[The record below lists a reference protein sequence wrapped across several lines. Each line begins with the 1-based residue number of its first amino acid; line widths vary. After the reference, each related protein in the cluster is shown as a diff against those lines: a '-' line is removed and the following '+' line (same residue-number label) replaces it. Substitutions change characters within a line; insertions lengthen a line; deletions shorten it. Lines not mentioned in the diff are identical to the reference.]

1 MLDPLNNSSL
11 DGNHSSIQ
19 PDIRPIKSL
28 HPKVSTSRER
38 KQVAF
43 VPTMKILKEEFPR
56 DEEENSVGAFSH
68 KAIRK
73 VIEPSPL
80 PHSIFS
86 RMKHNYELS
95 KGSGRSGTTLP
106 QHTEDTSNLELR
118 NAESW
123 RSFDNRFTE
132 EFFNHRKKSQSSRD
146 SSRLKS
152 SATVLKSNDPPWSRQ
167 RFSSNSSN
175 YSNVAV
181 HGPPDAAISESG
193 APSYHLDR
201 FAYYGQD
208 PSRVFGTSDG
218 GEHASVS
225 LATRSAGG
233 PVTPKDIRRKPAVPN
248 FSRTSTSAVWG
259 SERSNSPATD
269 LDRSYGKQPPLR
281 DMLGPEWYEL
291 LRDSA
296 VEPEQ
301 LCEDL
306 IEYFDGLGISG
317 RLVYCFGFCANE
329 SAIRLEPLRDG
340 YRISNGS
347 YSIAPDI
354 RTITLFTRP
363 AQMLLLDSDDTASSP
378 IQPVPCIELTDGLT
392 KSIHRL
398 QHEQDDH
405 GTTQGIIQAGSHH
418 TYVDDSLEPVASKE
432 VYAAVEVYCPNW
444 FKNNRKHPLTA
455 VRAGTWH
462 RDYRGPDSP
471 PAGGDAA
478 GDAGASPSTPNDD
491 AAAGSAVGHGA
502 VNGTRC
508 HQSSSQAPTCHT
520 AAKHLTSLINAKS
533 LSIPSYNSLHPRTK
547 PEVTE
552 RPTEQPRASQAHD
565 PVWRHASASSKK
577 GIKEITGQEAQR
589 FPRTT
594 PKVTFETQAK
604 QDTVKSATSHTET
617 PARPVEGPYDRPAR
631 WVSPCTGG
639 KLLGKLLIRT
649 ETMFVHR
656 RVAAQYKQPR
666 PSLPLADVPSRRRS
680 HRHKLDEQHST
691 SLMDE
696 PSPKDHGVGG
706 KKKNGSPK
714 IKYALPAAMTAQKQR
729 PASKQ
734 NRRNESPR
742 DGSKSDTVKDNVS
755 WIAEHFHTLL

>member
-1 MLDPLNNSSL
+1 MLDPLNNASL

-28 HPKVSTSRER
+28 RPKVSTSRER

-56 DEEENSVGAFSH
+56 NEEESSVGAFSH
-68 KAIRK
+68 KATRK
-73 VIEPSPL
+73 IIEPSPL

-86 RMKHNYELS
+86 RMKHNYELNKSSS
-95 KGSGRSGTTLP
+95 KSGTTLP
-106 QHTEDTSNLELR
+106 QHTEDSSNLDIR

-132 EFFNHRKKSQSSRD
+132 EFFNHRKQPSRM
-146 SSRLKS
+146 STKLES
-152 SATVLKSNDPPWSRQ
+152 SAPALRSLPQSRRHQ
-167 RFSSNSSN
+167 PCSSNSSN

-181 HGPPDAAISESG
+181 HGPSNAAISKSE
-193 APSYHLDR
+193 ATPSHLDR
-201 FAYYGQD
+201 FAFYGQD
-208 PSRVFGTSDG
+208 PSRVFGSSNG
-218 GEHASVS
+218 GEHTSVS
-225 LATRSAGG
+225 SATRSAGG
-233 PVTPKDIRRKPAVPN
+233 SVTPKAICRKPAVSN
-248 FSRTSTSAVWG
+248 FSRISTSAVWG
-259 SERSNSPATD
+259 SERSTSPATD

-347 YSIAPDI
+347 YSIDPDI

-398 QHEQDDH
+398 QHEQDDR
-405 GTTQGIIQAGSHH
+405 GTTQGTIQAGSHH
-418 TYVDDSLEPVASKE
+418 TYVVDSLEPVAGKE

-471 PAGGDAA
+471 PAGGDA
-478 GDAGASPSTPNDD
+478 GASPSTPNDD
-491 AAAGSAVGHGA
+491 AAAGSAVGHEA
-502 VNGTRC
+502 VNGSRRR
-508 HQSSSQAPTCHT
+508 QSTSQAPTSHT
-520 AAKHLTSLINAKS
+520 AAKHLTSLTNAKS
-533 LSIPSYNSLHPRTK
+533 LLIPSYDSLHPRTK
-547 PEVTE
+547 SDGQEK
-552 RPTEQPRASQAHD
+552 PTVQPHASQAD
-565 PVWRHASASSKK
+565 DRVSLHASASSKE
-577 GIKEITGQEAQR
+577 GIEEITGQEAQR
-589 FPRTT
+589 FPRTMS
-594 PKVTFETQAK
+594 KVTFKTQAK
-604 QDTVKSATSHTET
+604 QGTVKPATSHTET

-639 KLLGKLLIRT
+639 KLLGKLSIRT

-666 PSLPLADVPSRRRS
+666 PSLPLADAPVRRRS
-680 HRHKLDEQHST
+680 HHHKLDEQHST
-691 SLMDE
+691 SLAHE

-714 IKYALPAAMTAQKQR
+714 IKYALPAAMTAHKQR

-742 DGSKSDTVKDNVS
+742 DGSKFDTVKDNVS

>member
-1 MLDPLNNSSL
+1 MLDPLNKSSL

-28 HPKVSTSRER
+28 RPKLPTSRER

-43 VPTMKILKEEFPR
+43 VPTMKILNEEFPR
-56 DEEENSVGAFSH
+56 DEEESSVGAFSH
-68 KAIRK
+68 KATRK

-95 KGSGRSGTTLP
+95 KSSSRSGTTLP
-106 QHTEDTSNLELR
+106 QHTEDSSNLELR

-132 EFFNHRKKSQSSRD
+132 EFFNNRKKSQPSRD
-146 SSRLKS
+146 SSKLKS
-152 SATVLKSNDPPWSRQ
+152 SATVLKSNEPPWSRQ

-181 HGPPDAAISESG
+181 HGPSNAAISESG
-193 APSYHLDR
+193 APPSHLDR

-218 GEHASVS
+218 GEHAFVS

-233 PVTPKDIRRKPAVPN
+233 SVAPKAIRRKPVVSN
-248 FSRTSTSAVWG
+248 FSRISTSAVWG
-259 SERSNSPATD
+259 SERSTSPAAD

-306 IEYFDGLGISG
+306 IEYFAGLGITG

-347 YSIAPDI
+347 YSIVPDI

-363 AQMLLLDSDDTASSP
+363 AQMLLLDSDDPASSP

-398 QHEQDDH
+398 QHEQDDR
-405 GTTQGIIQAGSHH
+405 GTTQGTIQAASHH
-418 TYVDDSLEPVASKE
+418 TYVDDSLEPVAGKE

-471 PAGGDAA
+471 PAGGDA
-478 GDAGASPSTPNDD
+478 GASPSTPNDD

-502 VNGTRC
+502 FNGTRR
-508 HQSSSQAPTCHT
+508 HQSTSQAPTRHT
-520 AAKHLTSLINAKS
+520 AAKHLTSLTNAKS
-533 LSIPSYNSLHPRTK
+533 LFIPSYDSLHARTK
-547 PEVTE
+547 SDAEE
-552 RPTEQPRASQAHD
+552 KPTVQLHASQAHD
-565 PVWRHASASSKK
+565 PVSRHASASSKK
-577 GIKEITGQEAQR
+577 GIGGITGQEAQR

-604 QDTVKSATSHTET
+604 QGTVKSATSHTET

-639 KLLGKLLIRT
+639 KLLGKLFIRT

-656 RVAAQYKQPR
+656 RVVAQYKQPR
-666 PSLPLADVPSRRRS
+666 PPLPLADVPFRRRS
-680 HRHKLDEQHST
+680 HRHKLEEQHST
-691 SLMDE
+691 SLADE

-734 NRRNESPR
+734 QRRNESPR

>member
-28 HPKVSTSRER
+28 SPKLPTSRER

-56 DEEENSVGAFSH
+56 DEEESSVGAFSH
-68 KAIRK
+68 KATRK
-73 VIEPSPL
+73 IIEPSPL
-80 PHSIFS
+80 PHSVFS

-95 KGSGRSGTTLP
+95 KGSSKSGATPP

-132 EFFNHRKKSQSSRD
+132 EFFNHRKQPYRMSTK
-146 SSRLKS
+146 LES
-152 SATVLKSNDPPWSRQ
+152 SAPALRSLQQSRRYQ
-167 RFSSNSSN
+167 PCSSNWSN

-181 HGPPDAAISESG
+181 HGPSNAAISESG
-193 APSYHLDR
+193 APPSHLDH
-201 FAYYGQD
+201 FAFYGQD
-208 PSRVFGTSDG
+208 PSRVFGSSNG
-218 GEHASVS
+218 GENTSVS
-225 LATRSAGG
+225 SATRSTGG
-233 PVTPKDIRRKPAVPN
+233 PVTPKAIRRKPAVSN
-248 FSRTSTSAVWG
+248 FSMISTSAVWG
-259 SERSNSPATD
+259 SERSTSPATD

-340 YRISNGS
+340 YRVSNGS

-363 AQMLLLDSDDTASSP
+363 AQMLLLDSDDAASSP
-378 IQPVPCIELTDGLT
+378 VQPVPSIELTDGLT

-398 QHEQDDH
+398 QHEQDDR
-405 GTTQGIIQAGSHH
+405 GTTQGTIQAGSHH
-418 TYVDDSLEPVASKE
+418 TYVDDSLEPVAGKE

-471 PAGGDAA
+471 PAGC
-478 GDAGASPSTPNDD
+478 DAGASPSTSNAD

-502 VNGTRC
+502 VNGTRR
-508 HQSSSQAPTCHT
+508 HQSSSQAPTRHT
-520 AAKHLTSLINAKS
+520 AAKHLTSLTNAKS
-533 LSIPSYNSLHPRTK
+533 LSIPSYDSLHPRTK

-552 RPTEQPRASQAHD
+552 KPTVQPRASQAHD
-565 PVWRHASASSKK
+565 PVSRHASASSKK
-577 GIKEITGQEAQR
+577 GTKEITGQEAQR
-589 FPRTT
+589 FPRTM
-594 PKVTFETQAK
+594 PKVTFETIAK
-604 QDTVKSATSHTET
+604 QGTVKPATSHTET
-617 PARPVEGPYDRPAR
+617 PALPVEGPYDRPAR

-639 KLLGKLLIRT
+639 KLLGKLFIRT

-666 PSLPLADVPSRRRS
+666 PSLPLADAPVRRRS
-680 HRHKLDEQHST
+680 HHHKLDEQHST
-691 SLMDE
+691 SLADE
-696 PSPKDHGVGG
+696 PSPKEHGVGG

-734 NRRNESPR
+734 QRRNESPR

>member
-1 MLDPLNNSSL
+1 
-11 DGNHSSIQ
+11 
-19 PDIRPIKSL
+19 
-28 HPKVSTSRER
+28 
-38 KQVAF
+38 
-43 VPTMKILKEEFPR
+43 MKILKEEFPR
-56 DEEENSVGAFSH
+56 DEEESSVGAFSH
-68 KAIRK
+68 KATRK
-73 VIEPSPL
+73 IIEPSPL

-95 KGSGRSGTTLP
+95 KGSSRSGTTLP
-106 QHTEDTSNLELR
+106 QHTEDSSNLDIR

-132 EFFNHRKKSQSSRD
+132 EFFNHRKQPSRM
-146 SSRLKS
+146 STKLES
-152 SATVLKSNDPPWSRQ
+152 SAPALRSLQQSRRHQ
-167 RFSSNSSN
+167 PCSSNSSN

-181 HGPPDAAISESG
+181 HGPSNAAISKSE
-193 APSYHLDR
+193 ATPSHLDR
-201 FAYYGQD
+201 FAFYGQD
-208 PSRVFGTSDG
+208 PSRVFGSSNG
-218 GEHASVS
+218 GEHTSVS
-225 LATRSAGG
+225 SAARSAGG
-233 PVTPKDIRRKPAVPN
+233 LVTPKAVRRKPAVSN
-248 FSRTSTSAVWG
+248 FSRISTSAVWG
-259 SERSNSPATD
+259 SERSTSPAAD

-306 IEYFDGLGISG
+306 IGYFDGLGISG

-340 YRISNGS
+340 HRISNGS

-354 RTITLFTRP
+354 RIITLFTRP
-363 AQMLLLDSDDTASSP
+363 AQMLLLDSDEPACSH

-398 QHEQDDH
+398 QHEQDDR
-405 GTTQGIIQAGSHH
+405 GTTQGTIQAGSHH
-418 TYVDDSLEPVASKE
+418 TYVDDSLESVAGKE

-471 PAGGDAA
+471 PAGGDT
-478 GDAGASPSTPNDD
+478 GASPSTPNDD

-502 VNGTRC
+502 VNGTRR
-508 HQSSSQAPTCHT
+508 HQSTSQAPTRHT
-520 AAKHLTSLINAKS
+520 AAKHLTSLTNAKS
-533 LSIPSYNSLHPRTK
+533 LLIPSYDSLRPRTK
-547 PEVTE
+547 SDGEE
-552 RPTEQPRASQAHD
+552 KPTVQPHASQAD
-565 PVWRHASASSKK
+565 DRVSLHASASSKK

-589 FPRTT
+589 FPRTM

-604 QDTVKSATSHTET
+604 QGTVKPATSHTGT

-639 KLLGKLLIRT
+639 KLLGKLFIRT

-666 PSLPLADVPSRRRS
+666 PPLPLADVPIRRRS
-680 HRHKLDEQHST
+680 HRHKLEEQHST
-691 SLMDE
+691 SLADE
-696 PSPKDHGVGG
+696 PSPKEHGVGG

-734 NRRNESPR
+734 NRRNESPQE
-742 DGSKSDTVKDNVS
+742 GSKSDTVKDNVS

>member
-28 HPKVSTSRER
+28 RPKVSTSRER

-56 DEEENSVGAFSH
+56 DEEGSSVGAFSH
-68 KAIRK
+68 KATRK
-73 VIEPSPL
+73 SIEPSPL

-86 RMKHNYELS
+86 RMKHNYELN
-95 KGSGRSGTTLP
+95 KGSSKSGTTLP
-106 QHTEDTSNLELR
+106 QHTEDSSNLDLR

-123 RSFDNRFTE
+123 RSFDSRFTE

-152 SATVLKSNDPPWSRQ
+152 SAPALRSLQQSRRHQ
-167 RFSSNSSN
+167 PCSSNSSN

-181 HGPPDAAISESG
+181 HGPSNAAISKSG
-193 APSYHLDR
+193 APLSHLDR
-201 FAYYGQD
+201 FAFYGQD
-208 PSRVFGTSDG
+208 SSRVFGSSNG
-218 GEHASVS
+218 GQHASVS
-225 LATRSAGG
+225 SATRSAGG
-233 PVTPKDIRRKPAVPN
+233 PVTAEAVRHKPAVSN
-248 FSRTSTSAVWG
+248 FSRISTSAVWG
-259 SERSNSPATD
+259 SERSTSPATD

-363 AQMLLLDSDDTASSP
+363 AQMLLLDSYDTASSP
-378 IQPVPCIELTDGLT
+378 IQPVPCIELTDGMT

-398 QHEQDDH
+398 QHEQDDR
-405 GTTQGIIQAGSHH
+405 GTTQGTIQAGSHH
-418 TYVDDSLEPVASKE
+418 TYVDDSLEPVAGKE
-432 VYAAVEVYCPNW
+432 VYAAVEVYCPDW
-444 FKNNRKHPLTA
+444 
-455 VRAGTWH
+455 
-462 RDYRGPDSP
+462 DYRGPDSP
-471 PAGGDAA
+471 PAG

-502 VNGTRC
+502 VNGNRR
-508 HQSSSQAPTCHT
+508 HQSSSQAPTRHT

-594 PKVTFETQAK
+594 PKVTFETLAK
-604 QDTVKSATSHTET
+604 QGTVKPATSHTET

-639 KLLGKLLIRT
+639 KLLGKLFIRT

-666 PSLPLADVPSRRRS
+666 PSLPLADAPVRRRS

-691 SLMDE
+691 SLADE
-696 PSPKDHGVGG
+696 SSPKDHGVGG
-706 KKKNGSPK
+706 KKKNGSPT

-742 DGSKSDTVKDNVS
+742 DSNKSDTVKDNVS
-755 WIAEHFHTLL
+755 WIAEHLHTLL